1 MKGQHSVWT
10 LYYYCTYNSMP
21 VELTERALFQVLLSC
36 CDVRAGRDI
45 GHDLLTSPATVV
57 NLGLGVGE
65 APFQVHN

>member
-1 MKGQHSVWT
+1 
-10 LYYYCTYNSMP
+10 MP
-21 VELTERALFQVLLSC
+21 VELTERAPFQVLLSC